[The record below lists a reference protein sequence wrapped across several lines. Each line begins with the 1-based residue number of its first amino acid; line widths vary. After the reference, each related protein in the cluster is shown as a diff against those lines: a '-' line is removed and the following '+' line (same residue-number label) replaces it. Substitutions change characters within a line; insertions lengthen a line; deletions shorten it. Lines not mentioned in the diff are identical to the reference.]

1 MSKLQD
7 FMKLLTGNFDN
18 REQWESLRETNPD
31 FPLARHVNTA
41 CNDKIAGLPQGFS
54 GEFMVEESYFTAKGT
69 THASNHLFLFTE
81 EEGGHPA
88 HLLRNSRGLR
98 QVLLHLRG
106 HEGRRITA
114 A

>member
-41 CNDKIAGLPQGFS
+41 CNDKITGLPQGFS

-81 EEGGHPA
+81 
-88 HLLRNSRGLR
+88 
-98 QVLLHLRG
+98 
-106 HEGRRITA
+106 
-114 A
+114 